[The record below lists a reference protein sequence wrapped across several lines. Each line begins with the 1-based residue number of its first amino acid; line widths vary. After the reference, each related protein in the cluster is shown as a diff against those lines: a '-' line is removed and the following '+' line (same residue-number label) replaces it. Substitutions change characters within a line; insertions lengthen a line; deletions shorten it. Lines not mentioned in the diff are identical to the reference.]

1 MNISFRYL
9 FLMTV
14 ILILFCGSSFI
25 THAQFIDGEREGL
38 IFGGGIGYSV
48 IAAGDESDSFT
59 GSGFTTNGKVGYAI
73 SDQLAFFLSSSIQNL
88 FPGLGIMY
96 FPDRNS
102 QYFMQGSLGY
112 TSADQDSLF
121 AISGGIGY
129 ELRKYVTLEL
139 ILGYNRFSDTYTSS
153 YNIFTGAS
161 TTSTSQTNI
170 ITVSA
175 TFNVLFY

>member
-1 MNISFRYL
+1 MKISFRYS
-9 FLMTV
+9 
-14 ILILFCGSSFI
+14 ILTTLIIMLFCSSTFI
-25 THAQFIDGEREGL
+25 AQAQLFDGEREGL

-48 IAAGDESDSFT
+48 IAAGDESSSFT
-59 GSGFTTNGKVGYAI
+59 GSGFTTNGRLGYGL
-73 SDQLAFFLSSSIQNL
+73 SNQLAVVLSSSIQNL
-88 FPGLGIMY
+88 FPGIGFLY
-96 FPDRNS
+96 FSDPNS
-102 QYFMQGSLGY
+102 QYFIQGSVGY

-129 ELRKYVTLEL
+129 ELREYVTLEL

-153 YNIFTGAS
+153 YNFFTGAT

-175 TFNVLFY
+175 TVNLLLY